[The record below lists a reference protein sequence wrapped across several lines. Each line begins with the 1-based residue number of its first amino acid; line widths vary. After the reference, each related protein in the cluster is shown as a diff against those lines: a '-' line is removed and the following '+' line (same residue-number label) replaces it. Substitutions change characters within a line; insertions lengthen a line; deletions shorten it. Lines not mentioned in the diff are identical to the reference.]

1 MIESPLPK
9 IGTPN
14 MRPAKPLIDPLE
26 TISQTLLST
35 LGCPSLNLNSVYL
48 LSLVFNKQGR
58 GSFTCRC
65 LPLKVTKHSERS
77 EECDPQGGCN
87 ALGGRALRLRLRA
100 APRTPARAD
109 TLARVRPLRARGG
122 REIC

>member
-1 MIESPLPK
+1 MGRRVRDGLRMGQARPFLLHGHPLLPRGSQGAPSILCNFQTRLEIK
-9 IGTPN
+9 IQG
-14 MRPAKPLIDPLE
+14 
-26 TISQTLLST
+26 
-35 LGCPSLNLNSVYL
+35 
-48 LSLVFNKQGR
+48 LSL
-58 GSFTCRC
+58 FTCRC
-65 LPLKVTKHSERS
+65 LPLKVTKHSERQRGVRPFS
-77 EECDPQGGCN
+77 LHTPLPWCN

>member
-1 MIESPLPK
+1 MH
-9 IGTPN
+9 
-14 MRPAKPLIDPLE
+14 
-26 TISQTLLST
+26 
-35 LGCPSLNLNSVYL
+35 CSLVGVYL
-48 LSLVFNKQGR
+48 LRSLSTPSV
-58 GSFTCRC
+58 
-65 LPLKVTKHSERS
+65 S
-77 EECDPQGGCN
+77 EECDPLPWCN